1 MHAGAQAYYPKSLRM
16 NALELQVRELLEP
29 RRRFE
34 RLLSTGASVTVNLSA
49 LGAQWV
55 LRLMSRMRVTGRLD
69 ATDAWATFRLHF
81 TSGQL
86 THALARIESQA
97 LAPEAA
103 LAAFLTGRGIEGSM
117 AFGTEAVPSV

>member
-1 MHAGAQAYYPKSLRM
+1 MHAGAQAYYPKTLRM

-34 RLLSTGASVTVNLSA
+34 RLIGGGASVTVNLSA

-55 LRLMSRMRVTGRLD
+55 LRLLSRLRVTGRLD

-86 THALARIESQA
+86 MHAVARVENQTLGPEQA
-97 LAPEAA
+97 LT
-103 LAAFLTGRGIEGSM
+103 AFITGRGIEGS
-117 AFGTEAVPSV
+117 